1 MFDEQNESK
10 YLLPVDDGLPMR
22 ASGEWAKVKL
32 SVLGYYIDLSTV
44 AMHRKPWRRRYYID
58 LQAGP
63 GKNVIENT
71 GEIMLGSPL
80 LALLRGKGYTD
91 YRLIE
96 NNEALAA
103 ALWRRCEVTHRVNR
117 SDIRVAD
124 FKTQVEGIVEEIR
137 EIDRPFIRGQWHTL
151 TLAFF
156 DPEGLELDWNTVAL
170 LASLNRIDLIINFST
185 NGVRRAAGQALNQ
198 APGTSAVD
206 RFFGTLEWRNIPFEP
221 DGSPPVRKYLDLYK
235 SRLES
240 IGFSWGTEISVP
252 IKTTFGVELYRLL
265 YASKSK
271 NVGVEF
277 WEKARMNAPEQR
289 SLF

>member
-1 MFDEQNESK
+1 MYQ
-10 YLLPVDDGLPMR
+10 
-22 ASGEWAKVKL
+22 
-32 SVLGYYIDLSTV
+32 
-44 AMHRKPWRRRYYID
+44 KPWRRRFYID

-63 GKNVIENT
+63 GKNVIKNT
-71 GEIMLGSPL
+71 GEIVLGSPL

-96 NNEALAA
+96 REEKLAA
-103 ALWRRCEVTHRVNR
+103 ALWQRCEATHRVNQ
-117 SDIRVAD
+117 SDIRTKD
-124 FKTQVEGIVEEIR
+124 FKTEVEGIVEEIR
-137 EIDRPFIRGQWHTL
+137 EIDKPFFRGQWHTL

-185 NGVRRAAGQALNQ
+185 QGIRRAAGQGLNQ
-198 APGTSAVD
+198 IPGTSVID
-206 RFFGTLEWRNIPFEP
+206 QFFGTWEWRDIPFEP
-221 DGSPPVRKYLDLYK
+221 DGHPPVRRYLDLYK

-240 IGFSWGTEISVP
+240 IGFSWGTEIPVS

-265 YASKSK
+265 YASKSRD
-271 NVGVEF
+271 VGVEF
-277 WEKARMNAPEQR
+277 WEKARKNAPQQR